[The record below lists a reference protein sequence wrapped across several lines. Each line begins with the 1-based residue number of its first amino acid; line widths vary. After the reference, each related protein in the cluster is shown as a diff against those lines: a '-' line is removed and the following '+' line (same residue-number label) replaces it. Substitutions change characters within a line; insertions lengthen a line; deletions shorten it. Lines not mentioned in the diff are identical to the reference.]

1 MLQSGRMRAST
12 SDWEITGR
20 PTTRLVRRTLR
31 RVDPWS
37 VLKLSAVF
45 YVSVML
51 VFLLA
56 LAILYMAA
64 SVAGIVDKLESF
76 IQGIGW
82 PEFSFRPIQLFRISL
97 LIGITQVI
105 AWTAINVFVA
115 FLYNLVADIVGGVE
129 LTMSE
134 REL

>member
-1 MLQSGRMRAST
+1 MRSTT
-12 SDWEITGR
+12 SDWELTGR

-31 RVDPWS
+31 RIDPWS

-82 PEFSFRPIQLFRISL
+82 PEFNFRPIQLFRIAL
-97 LIGITQVI
+97 LLGLVQVI

-134 REL
+134 RDL